1 MVLFEN
7 VSKRFILRH
16 ERSRSFQEAF
26 INIWNR
32 RNRTREEFWAIRDV
46 SFEVGER
53 GTFGII
59 GENGSGK
66 STALKLI
73 TRIIDPTSGRVKVQG
88 KVAALLELGAGF
100 HQDLS
105 GRENIFLNGSILGM
119 TDKEMKARFDEIVEF
134 SELERFIDTPVK
146 HYSSGM
152 YTRLG
157 FAVAI
162 SVDPDI
168 LVIDEVLSVGDE
180 AFQRKC
186 IDKIR
191 EIKERGKS
199 IILVSHNLQIVKDLC
214 AEAIWLEA
222 GAARAQGP
230 SHKVVD
236 EYLQGANRKNK
247 ARLEGAQ
254 GKGYSDAE
262 ETRRWGTREVE
273 ITAVEFLNG
282 AGLPETVFDTGDSM
296 LVRMRYRA
304 KRRVEKPVF
313 GIAIHRADNLH
324 INGPNTKTS
333 DYPIEWVEGEGIVE
347 YLVPSLPF
355 LEGSYRFSA
364 VVYDYSCIHPYDHH
378 DRMYIFTVQPK
389 TMKERNGF
397 LHIPCQWRL
406 ESKLTVHEDR
416 APTSHR

>member
-1 MVLFEN
+1 MVLFSD

-16 ERSRSFQEAF
+16 ERHRSFQEAF
-26 INIWNR
+26 VNIWNR
-32 RNRTREEFWAIRDV
+32 RNRTREEFWAVRNVTFQI
-46 SFEVGER
+46 GES
-53 GTFGII
+53 GTFGLI

-73 TRIIDPTSGRVKVQG
+73 TRIIEPTSGKVRVQG

-100 HQDLS
+100 HQDLT

-119 TDKEMKARFDEIVEF
+119 SANQMKNRFEEIVEF
-134 SELERFIDTPVK
+134 SELARFIDTPVK

-152 YTRLG
+152 YARLG

-162 SVDPDI
+162 SIDPDI

-191 EIKERGKS
+191 EIKDGGKS

-222 GAARAQGP
+222 GAERAQGP

-236 EYLQGANRKNK
+236 QYLEWANRKNK
-247 ARLEGAQ
+247 ARLEGVH
-254 GKGYSDAE
+254 GKERADAE
-262 ETRRWGTREVE
+262 DSRRWGTREVE
-273 ITAVEFLNG
+273 ITRVEFLDS

-296 LVRMRYRA
+296 LVRMHYRA
-304 KRRVEKPVF
+304 KQRVEKPVF

-333 DYPIEWVEGEGIVE
+333 DYPIDGVEGEGVVE

-355 LEGSYRFSA
+355 LEGSYRLSTA
-364 VVYDYSCIHPYDHH
+364 VYDYSCIHPYDHH
-378 DRMYIFTVQPK
+378 DRMYTFTVQPK

-406 ESKLTVHEDR
+406 ESKLSVHEGR